1 MAFKLAFEH
10 MYDKKNYE
18 ETKVLAIRI
27 FEDAMAVFDNY
38 QKGKSESKLE
48 DSTDKDQLPF

>member
-1 MAFKLAFEH
+1 MAFKLAFEQ

-48 DSTDKDQLPF
+48 DSTDKDSLPF

>member
-48 DSTDKDQLPF
+48 DSTDKDSLPF